1 MHEPPR
7 LFNRPCRS
15 NQSLAGYLSTKDSLP
30 ILVGR
35 QSAKQVDLDGFEV
48 KKRNEIVEC
57 FLHISILPSHSLIQC
72 N

>member
-7 LFNRPCRS
+7 FFNRPCGC
-15 NQSLAGYLSTKDSLP
+15 NQSLAGYLSTKHSLP
-30 ILVGR
+30 ILVRR
-35 QSAKQVDLDGFEV
+35 QTAKQVDLDGFEV

-57 FLHISILPSHSLIQC
+57 FLHISILPSHSLLLC